1 MERYIFIIV
10 LLACY
15 LRAVQCYSSG
25 KVTGACDNM
34 TPQHKNGA
42 QQRPAPFS
50 VTTDRFSFKE
60 GDEII
65 VRLLAASTPFIG
77 FMLQAREVGGSSP
90 LGSFTVTSGE
100 AQLLTCNGLP
110 NSAVS
115 HTSDSPKSSIQ
126 GIWRAP
132 ISGNL
137 NSIQFSASFVKDYST
152 FWVGVRSSTVTYNVA
167 AAPSTNSTSISIT
180 STSSF
185 TSSSKLSNSS
195 TGCGS
200 TKVCFSQ
207 PLNCDPGVSPDCY
220 FLSAMTSPGDTAV
233 QLEMTGPSD
242 GYIAIGFSDDQRM
255 GNDDIYI
262 CGRDSGGLIQL
273 QHAFSTGR
281 KIPDILPLGNV
292 SDVKSSVNNSIIS
305 CSFTTR
311 NPISTQ
317 RSGGSSSLY
326 YLMIVHGPSST
337 GTIGF
342 HTGTFIS
349 DTKVDI
355 SSPQVV
361 TSEKEPPIIKAHG
374 SLMLIAWMTTGS
386 LGMII
391 ARYLKGVAKGKHY
404 FGKVVWFLAHVSLM
418 TLTVAATI
426 IAFILA
432 FSEVGGW
439 SGGAHPVLGCIVMIL
454 AFFQPIAA
462 MFRCGPHH
470 HWRFLFNW
478 SHALNAVAIKLLAVA
493 AIFTGLS
500 YFDTSEDGWLL
511 KVMGGFVGWEATMYI
526 LLEFHIRWK
535 LNDHAENA
543 SESTRMELL
552 LLVLFFLG
560 NIAFL
565 VALLVGIGSS

>member
-1 MERYIFIIV
+1 MDRYIFIIV
-10 LLACY
+10 LLACV
-15 LRAVQCYSSG
+15 LRAVRCYSSG

-34 TPQHKNGA
+34 IPQHKKGA
-42 QQRPAPFS
+42 QQSPAPFS
-50 VTTDRFSFKE
+50 VTTDRFSFKG

-65 VRLLAASTPFIG
+65 VRLLAASTPFTG
-77 FMLQAREVGGSSP
+77 FILQAREVGGSSP

-100 AQLLTCNGLP
+100 AQPLTCNGLP
-110 NSAVS
+110 NSAIS
-115 HTSDSPKSSIQ
+115 HTSNSLKSSIQ

-132 ISGNL
+132 TSGNL

-152 FWVGVRSSTVTYNVA
+152 FWVEVRSSPVTYNIA
-167 AAPSTNSTSISIT
+167 TASPASSTSVT
-180 STSSF
+180 STAF
-185 TSSSKLSNSS
+185 SSSEVSNSS
-195 TGCGS
+195 TGCDS

-220 FLSAMTSPGDTAV
+220 FLSAMTSLGDTAI

-273 QHAFSTGR
+273 QHAFSTG
-281 KIPDILPLGNV
+281 KKTPEILPLGNV

-326 YLMIVHGPSST
+326 YLMIVHGPSNN
-337 GTIGF
+337 GIIGR

-355 SSPQVV
+355 SSPQIV

-404 FGKVVWFLAHVSLM
+404 FGKDVWFLVHVFLM

-439 SGGAHPVLGCIVMIL
+439 SGGVHPVLGCIVMIL
-454 AFFQPIAA
+454 AFFQPIGA

-478 SHALNAVAIKLLAVA
+478 SHALNAVAIKGLAVA

-500 YFDTSEDGWLL
+500 YFSTSEDSWLL

-526 LLEFHIRWK
+526 LLEFHMRWK
-535 LNDHAENA
+535 HNDHTESA
-543 SESTRMELL
+543 SESTSMELV

>member
-1 MERYIFIIV
+1 MDRYIFIIV
-10 LLACY
+10 LLACV
-15 LRAVQCYSSG
+15 LRAVRCYSSG

-34 TPQHKNGA
+34 TPQHKKGA
-42 QQRPAPFS
+42 QQSPAPFS

-65 VRLLAASTPFIG
+65 VKLLAASTPFTG

-100 AQLLTCNGLP
+100 AQPLTCNGLP
-110 NSAVS
+110 NSAIS
-115 HTSDSPKSSIQ
+115 HTSSSPKSSIQ

-132 ISGNL
+132 TSGNL
-137 NSIQFSASFVKDYST
+137 NSIQFS
-152 FWVGVRSSTVTYNVA
+152 
-167 AAPSTNSTSISIT
+167 
-180 STSSF
+180 
-185 TSSSKLSNSS
+185 
-195 TGCGS
+195 TGCDS

-220 FLSAMTSPGDTAV
+220 FLSAMTSLGDTAI

-281 KIPDILPLGNV
+281 KTPEILPLGNV

-326 YLMIVHGPSST
+326 YLMIVHGPSNN
-337 GTIGF
+337 GKIGP

-355 SSPQVV
+355 SSPQIV

-404 FGKVVWFLAHVSLM
+404 FGKDVWFLVHVFLM

-439 SGGAHPVLGCIVMIL
+439 SGGVHPVLGCIVMIL
-454 AFFQPIAA
+454 AFFQPIGA

-470 HWRFLFNW
+470 HLRFLFNW
-478 SHALNAVAIKLLAVA
+478 SHALNAVAIKGLAVA

-500 YFDTSEDGWLL
+500 YFSTSEDSWLL

-526 LLEFHIRWK
+526 LLEFHMRWK
-535 LNDHAENA
+535 RNGEIKYIMISIKCRLMIYSPPIILLNYILNNCIFVCCQ
-543 SESTRMELL
+543 M
-552 LLVLFFLG
+552 F
-560 NIAFL
+560 
-565 VALLVGIGSS
+565 

>member
-1 MERYIFIIV
+1 MDRYIFLIV
-10 LLACY
+10 LLPCV
-15 LRAVQCYSSG
+15 LRSVRCYSSG
-25 KVTGACDNM
+25 KVTGACVHM
-34 TPQHKNGA
+34 TPQHTKGA
-42 QQRPAPFS
+42 QQSLAPFS

-65 VRLLAASTPFIG
+65 VRLLAGSTPFIG

-115 HTSDSPKSSIQ
+115 HTSGSPKSSIQ

-132 ISGNL
+132 TSGNL
-137 NSIQFSASFVKDYST
+137 NSIQFSASFVKDFST
-152 FWVGVRSSTVTYNVA
+152 FWVGVRSSPVTYNIS
-167 AAPSTNSTSISIT
+167 AAPPANSTSIT
-180 STSSF
+180 ST
-185 TSSSKLSNSS
+185 TSSSSKFSNSS

-200 TKVCFSQ
+200 TKVCFNQ
-207 PLNCDPGVSPDCY
+207 PLNCVPGVSPDCY
-220 FLSAMTSPGDTAV
+220 VLSAMTSPGDTAV

-242 GYIAIGFSDDQRM
+242 GYIAIGFSDDRRM

-273 QHAFSTGR
+273 QHAFSTG
-281 KIPDILPLGNV
+281 KKTPEILPLGNV

-305 CSFTTR
+305 CSFTTM

-326 YLMIVHGPSST
+326 YLMIVHGPSNN
-337 GTIGF
+337 GIIDF

-355 SSPQVV
+355 SNPQVV

-404 FGKVVWFLAHVSLM
+404 FGKDVWFLAHVSLM

-462 MFRCGPHH
+462 MFRCGPQH

-478 SHALNAVAIKLLAVA
+478 SHALNAVAIKGLAVA

-500 YFDTSEDGWLL
+500 YFNTSEDSWLL
-511 KVMGGFVGWEATMYI
+511 KVMGGFVGWEATLYI
-526 LLEFHIRWK
+526 LLEVHMRWK
-535 LNDHAENA
+535 RNDHAESA

>member
-1 MERYIFIIV
+1 MDRYIFIIMF
-10 LLACY
+10 LACV
-15 LRAVQCYSSG
+15 LRVVQCYSSG

-34 TPQHKNGA
+34 TPQHKIGA
-42 QQRPAPFS
+42 QQSPATFY

-65 VRLLAASTPFIG
+65 VKLLAGSTPFMG
-77 FMLQAREVGGSSP
+77 FMLQAREVGGRSP

-110 NSAVS
+110 LLGVDAAGRGGPPFCMLRYCSASLYDGIFGSFLRNAGGLTLVLLDWSPGAGVENSAVS
-115 HTSDSPKSSIQ
+115 HTSDSSKSSIQ
-126 GIWRAP
+126 AIWRAP
-132 ISGNL
+132 TSGNL
-137 NSIQFSASFVKDYST
+137 GSIQFSCPTPALDVAA
-152 FWVGVRSSTVTYNVA
+152 VRSV
-167 AAPSTNSTSISIT
+167 
-180 STSSF
+180 
-185 TSSSKLSNSS
+185 
-195 TGCGS
+195 
-200 TKVCFSQ
+200 FSQ

-262 CGRDSGGLIQL
+262 CGRDSGGFIQL

-281 KIPDILPLGNV
+281 RRPEILPLGNV
-292 SDVKSSVNNSIIS
+292 SDVKSSVNNNIIS

-317 RSGGSSSLY
+317 RSVGSSSLY
-326 YLMIVHGPSST
+326 YLMIVHGPTSN
-337 GTIGF
+337 GIIGF
-342 HTGTFIS
+342 HTGNFIS
-349 DTKVDI
+349 ATKVDI
-355 SSPQVV
+355 SSPQVA
-361 TSEKEPPIIKAHG
+361 TSQKEPPIIKAHG

-391 ARYLKGVAKGKHY
+391 ARYLKGVAKGKHH
-404 FGKVVWFLAHVSLM
+404 FGKDVWFLAHVSLM

-478 SHALNAVAIKLLAVA
+478 SHALNAVAIKGLAVA

-500 YFDTSEDGWLL
+500 YFNTSEDNWLL
-511 KVMGGFVGWEATMYI
+511 KVMGGFVGWEATLYI
-526 LLEFHIRWK
+526 LLEFHMRWK
-535 LNDHAENA
+535 RNGEINYIMI
-543 SESTRMELL
+543 SI
-552 LLVLFFLG
+552 F
-560 NIAFL
+560 I
-565 VALLVGIGSS
+565 

>member
-1 MERYIFIIV
+1 MDRYIFIIV
-10 LLACY
+10 LLACV
-15 LRAVQCYSSG
+15 LRAVRCYSSG
-25 KVTGACDNM
+25 KVIGACDNM
-34 TPQHKNGA
+34 TPQHKKGA
-42 QQRPAPFS
+42 QQSLAPFS

-65 VRLLAASTPFIG
+65 VRLLAGSTPFTG

-115 HTSDSPKSSIQ
+115 HTSNSPKSSIQ

-132 ISGNL
+132 TSGNL

-152 FWVGVRSSTVTYNVA
+152 FWVGVRSSPVTYNIA
-167 AAPSTNSTSISIT
+167 AAPPANSTSVT
-180 STSSF
+180 STAS
-185 TSSSKLSNSS
+185 SSSKVSNSS

-200 TKVCFSQ
+200 TTVCFSQ
-207 PLNCDPGVSPDCY
+207 PLNCDPGVNPDCY
-220 FLSAMTSPGDTAV
+220 FLSAMTSPGDTAIK
-233 QLEMTGPSD
+233 LEMTGPSD

-281 KIPDILPLGNV
+281 KIPEILPLGNV

-326 YLMIVHGPSST
+326 YLMIVHGPSNNGIIS
-337 GTIGF
+337 I

-404 FGKVVWFLAHVSLM
+404 FGKDVWFLVHVFLM

-454 AFFQPIAA
+454 ALFQPIGA
-462 MFRCGPHH
+462 MFRCGPQH
-470 HWRFLFNW
+470 HWRFIFNW
-478 SHALNAVAIKLLAVA
+478 SHALNAVAIKGLAVA

-500 YFDTSEDGWLL
+500 YFSTSEDSWLL

-526 LLEFHIRWK
+526 LLEFHMRWK
-535 LNDHAENA
+535 RNDHAESA
-543 SESTRMELL
+543 SESTRMELV

>member
-1 MERYIFIIV
+1 MVDGACWRTWQ
-10 LLACY
+10 LANQDS
-15 LRAVQCYSSG
+15 VKDSG
-25 KVTGACDNM
+25 KVTGTCDNM
-34 TPQHKNGA
+34 TPQHKKGA
-42 QQRPAPFS
+42 QQSPAPFS

-65 VRLLAASTPFIG
+65 VMLLAASTPFIG

-152 FWVGVRSSTVTYNVA
+152 FWVGVRSSPVTYNIA
-167 AAPSTNSTSISIT
+167 AAPPTNSISIT

-185 TSSSKLSNSS
+185 LSNSS

-262 CGRDSGGLIQL
+262 CGRDSGGLIRL

-292 SDVKSSVNNSIIS
+292 SDVTSSVNNSIIS

-326 YLMIVHGPSST
+326 YLMIVHGPSNN
-337 GTIGF
+337 GIIGV

-404 FGKVVWFLAHVSLM
+404 FGKDVWFLAHVSLM

-478 SHALNAVAIKLLAVA
+478 SHALNAVAIKVLAVA

-500 YFDTSEDGWLL
+500 YFSTSEDSWLL
-511 KVMGGFVGWEATMYI
+511 KVMGGFVGWEATLYI
-526 LLEFHIRWK
+526 LDSFLTTDLSATAVLDFSF
-535 LNDHAENA
+535 LPQT
-543 SESTRMELL
+543 SMELL